1 MIDEAAPQVT
11 RGAGE
16 EPMLVEHVEHEVVLD
31 FFRRVRDRYTELSPS
46 FRRVADYLL
55 VNYRD
60 AAFLPASRVAA
71 LADVSESVVV
81 RFAAALGY
89 SGYPEMLRAIQRI
102 VKSELAPARRLT
114 RDESGRLTR
123 PLDESDG
130 LHRVIGQDIDN
141 LNLTAND
148 PVTRSAF
155 RKAAQLLTDARSVY
169 CLGLRGLGNLAGL
182 LGFLL
187 NLGGKRCCIITHGDA
202 ALFEQLYH
210 IEAADVLVTFA
221 FQRYTRR
228 TVEAMEFA
236 RKRGARTVTITDS
249 LASPAAQIAD
259 VTLVAHVRSES
270 FFNSYVAAVSLINAL
285 VAAVVSEKFET
296 AREALERIEELL
308 PEEDFL
314 ARGS

>member
-1 MIDEAAPQVT
+1 
-11 RGAGE
+11 
-16 EPMLVEHVEHEVVLD
+16 MLVEQHVLLD
-31 FFRRVRDRYTELSPS
+31 FFQRVRGRYAELSPS
-46 FRRVADYLL
+46 FRKVADYLL
-55 VNYRD
+55 TNYRD
-60 AAFLPASRVAA
+60 AAFLPASRVGM
-71 LADVSESVVV
+71 LVNVSESVVV

-89 SGYPEMLRAIQRI
+89 SGYPEMLRAMQRI

-114 RDESGRLTR
+114 RDELGTLAPS
-123 PLDESDG
+123 LDEDDG

-155 RKAAQLLTDARSVY
+155 ERAAALLTDARSVY

-187 NLGGKRCCIITHGDA
+187 NLGGRRSYVITHGDA
-202 ALFEQLYH
+202 TLFEQLYY
-210 IEAADVLVTFA
+210 IEAGDALVTFA

-236 RKRGARTVTITDS
+236 TKRDARTITITDS
-249 LASPAAQIAD
+249 LGSPAAQIAD
-259 VTLVAHVRSES
+259 VALVAHVKSRS

-285 VAAVVSEKFET
+285 VTTVVSEKFET
-296 AREALERIEELL
+296 TREALERIEELL

-314 ARGS
+314 AKNG

>member
-1 MIDEAAPQVT
+1 MS
-11 RGAGE
+11 
-16 EPMLVEHVEHEVVLD
+16 VEHELTLD
-31 FFRRVRDRYTELSPS
+31 FFQRVRDRYAEFSPS
-46 FRRVADYLL
+46 FRKVADYLL
-55 VNYRD
+55 ANYRD
-60 AAFLPASRVAA
+60 AAFLPAARVAT
-71 LADVSESVVV
+71 LVDVSESVVV

-89 SGYPEMLRAIQRI
+89 SGYPEMLRAMQRI

-123 PLDESDG
+123 PLDENDR

-155 RKAAQLLTDARSVY
+155 EKAARLLTDAHSVY

-187 NLGGKRCCIITHGDA
+187 NLGGKRTYIITHGDA
-202 ALFEQLYH
+202 TLFEQLYH
-210 IEAADVLVTFA
+210 IEDADVLVSFA

-236 RKRGARTVTITDS
+236 RRRGARTITVTDS

-259 VTLVAHVRSES
+259 IALVAHVKSRS

-285 VAAVVSEKFET
+285 VTAVVSEKFET
-296 AREALERIEELL
+296 ARDALERIEELL

-314 ARGS
+314 SRDG

>member
-1 MIDEAAPQVT
+1 MVVEPEVT
-11 RGAGE
+11 
-16 EPMLVEHVEHEVVLD
+16 LD
-31 FFRRVRDRYTELSPS
+31 FFQRVRDRYADLSPS
-46 FRRVADYLL
+46 FRKVADYLL
-55 VNYRD
+55 ANYRD
-60 AAFLPASRVAA
+60 AAFLPASRVAM
-71 LADVSESVVV
+71 LVDVSESVVV

-89 SGYPEMLRAIQRI
+89 SGYPEMLRAMQRI

-114 RDESGRLTR
+114 RDESGALTR
-123 PLDESDG
+123 PLDENDS
-130 LHRVIGQDIDN
+130 LHRVIAQDIDN

-148 PVTRSAF
+148 PVTRTAF
-155 RKAAQLLTDARSVY
+155 EKAAQLLTETAVVY

-187 NLGGKRCCIITHGDA
+187 NLGGKRSHIITHGDA
-202 ALFEQLYH
+202 TLFEQLYH
-210 IEAADVLVTFA
+210 IEAADVLVAFA

-228 TVEAMEFA
+228 TVEALEFA
-236 RKRGARTVTITDS
+236 KKRGARTVTITDS

-259 VTLVAHVRSES
+259 VALVAHVKSRS

-285 VAAVVSEKFET
+285 VTSVVAQKFET

-314 ARGS
+314 ARNG